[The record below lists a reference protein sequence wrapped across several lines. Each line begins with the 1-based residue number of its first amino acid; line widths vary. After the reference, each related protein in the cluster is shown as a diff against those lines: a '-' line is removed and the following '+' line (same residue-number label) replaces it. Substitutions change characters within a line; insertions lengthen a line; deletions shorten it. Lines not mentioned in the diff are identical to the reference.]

1 MKMMLVKLCVYVP
14 EDGVIFTVA
23 FNQNWS
29 VPNAPNYTVI
39 INELE
44 IQYDEMFY
52 EFIHPFLTK
61 IYCKHGICCWITTTQ
76 IMSNG

>member
-44 IQYDEMFY
+44 TQYDEKFY

-61 IYCKHGICCWITTTQ
+61 IYLKHGICCWITTTQ